1 MKRLDTTYPK
11 RLGVG
16 IEPLSCIFK
25 EKEEKVVIE
34 MKKNSPLW
42 GSISI
47 LIGVVIAVLAL
58 TGGILRSVLLIA
70 VFTVWSLWVILAL
83 VLPARRTVKTMRR
96 TARAADPNT
105 ALMRTLLHHVN
116 YRISGCLKLAYPEA
130 TWEWVMRDPAA
141 FVAQGG
147 TGRIRVF
154 GIPDY
159 DHADVTL
166 DRNGKLACSL
176 VRLAPINETKGKP
189 AAPGQESLDPRI
201 WYEAQGSDILESLVT
216 DLASRGHHSLTLKED
231 GSICIKPADGGEEL
245 CQGSFP
251 SFPNKV
257 YWPGLVKVLEQNGL
271 AATAID
277 TGIVVAW

>member
-1 MKRLDTTYPK
+1 
-11 RLGVG
+11 
-16 IEPLSCIFK
+16 
-25 EKEEKVVIE
+25 

-42 GSISI
+42 GSISL
-47 LIGVVIAVLAL
+47 LIGVVIAILSL
-58 TGGILRSVLLIA
+58 TDGILRTALLIA
-70 VFTVWSLWVILAL
+70 AFTVWGLWVILAL
-83 VLPARRTVKTMRR
+83 VLPARRAVQ
-96 TARAADPNT
+96 TAQQTTQTADPDT

-116 YRISGCLKLAYPEA
+116 YRISGCLKSAYPEA

-141 FVAQGG
+141 FVVQGG

-159 DHADVTL
+159 DHADVTV

-176 VRLAPINETKGKP
+176 VRLSPISGTKEEP
-189 AAPGQESLDPRI
+189 ASPGQESLNPRI
-201 WYEAQGSDILESLVT
+201 WYETQGSKILESLVT

-231 GSICIKPADGGEEL
+231 GSICVKPADGGEEL
-245 CQGSFP
+245 CQGSFS
-251 SFPNKV
+251 SFPDKV
-257 YWPGLVKVLEQNGL
+257 YWPGLVKVLELNGL

>member
-1 MKRLDTTYPK
+1 
-11 RLGVG
+11 
-16 IEPLSCIFK
+16 
-25 EKEEKVVIE
+25 

-47 LIGVVIAVLAL
+47 LIGVVIALLSL
-58 TGGILRSVLLIA
+58 TDGILRNARLNAEFA
-70 VFTVWSLWVILAL
+70 VWGLWVILAL
-83 VLPARRTVKTMRR
+83 VLPARQAVR
-96 TARAADPNT
+96 TAQRTAQTADPDMV
-105 ALMRTLLHHVN
+105 LMRTLLHHVN
-116 YRISGCLKLAYPEA
+116 YRISGCLKSAYPEA

-147 TGRIRVF
+147 TGRIRVY

-176 VRLAPINETKGKP
+176 VRLSPITGTKEEP

-201 WYEAQGSDILESLVT
+201 WYETQGSDILESLVT

-231 GSICIKPADGGEEL
+231 GSICVKPADGGEEL

-251 SFPNKV
+251 SFPDKV